1 MALSID
7 PTVCL
12 KAITGFLNVSGNV
25 THSQLYQY
33 QQYLMSLRDHPMYA
47 TVLFEILG
55 LNRIV
60 DNSVDED
67 GIRMFC
73 LTALHDWTKKWWS
86 EMNSAQHLELR
97 NSISNI
103 IVSSI
108 SEEASTSYC
117 NKCASLIVEIAERQ
131 FPDQWTSF
139 VDDLLALW
147 VRGSFNKQQTTL
159 KTLHDLYTDCTD
171 PDFTGQLSTTRR
183 QEIISAL
190 QPYHT
195 QVIGLINEFFSN
207 HLQQYLSNKSNPNY
221 PGKMKLIM
229 NSGF

>member
-1 MALSID
+1 
-7 PTVCL
+7 
-12 KAITGFLNVSGNV
+12 
-25 THSQLYQY
+25 
-33 QQYLMSLRDHPMYA
+33 MYA